1 MSALSRLSPRER
13 GLLGIGGAVLLV
25 AGLVQFL
32 WLPLAET
39 ARAHRADIAAYK
51 LIQQA
56 ARQADAP
63 QVQATRDSAPRA
75 PAANRVTRSA
85 DSANLSLTRIEPDG
99 QRLSVVLADAG
110 YDTLV
115 TWLAELQARE
125 GLGVVSAEI
134 DRRIEPGRVSARLV
148 LEDM

>member
-1 MSALSRLSPRER
+1 
-13 GLLGIGGAVLLV
+13 
-25 AGLVQFL
+25 
-32 WLPLAET
+32 
-39 ARAHRADIAAYK
+39 
-51 LIQQA
+51 
-56 ARQADAP
+56 
-63 QVQATRDSAPRA
+63 
-75 PAANRVTRSA
+75 
-85 DSANLSLTRIEPDG
+85 EPDG